1 MKGRGYGGGMV
12 TCVLPSFSR
21 VPLRLNS
28 YSRYSDYR
36 NHMPTTVQIDQR
48 TKEALLKYASSLQVK
63 LGRKVTFDEAIA
75 TLVKTAEGSNEA
87 SERLNSLFGSLGGD
101 KGLWRELESLRRHE
115 RRSVE
120 RKARTS

>member
-1 MKGRGYGGGMV
+1 
-12 TCVLPSFSR
+12 
-21 VPLRLNS
+21 
-28 YSRYSDYR
+28 
-36 NHMPTTVQIDQR
+36 MPTTVQIDER

-75 TLVKTAEGSNEA
+75 TLVKTAEGSDEA
-87 SERLNSLFGSLGGD
+87 TDRLNSLFGSLSGD